1 MRDVFKMNHSLKKTI
16 SLVIPVY
23 NEAAN
28 IELLY
33 KELNATLLQI
43 RHAYEFIFVDDGSLD
58 SSLSIIKQLAEKDH
72 HVFYIEL
79 SRNFRPPVRIK
90 GRNGYGS
97 G

>member
-1 MRDVFKMNHSLKKTI
+1 MIRNILKFMPSKIHNLKCDDVFKMNHSLKKTI

-43 RHAYEFIFVDDGSLD
+43 RHAYDLF
-58 SSLSIIKQLAEKDH
+58 LSMMEVWIAHYQ
-72 HVFYIEL
+72 
-79 SRNFRPPVRIK
+79 
-90 GRNGYGS
+90 
-97 G
+97 